1 MMYVLGEG
9 DGMVHI
15 VQVPGRVC
23 KKSSPFKFLQ
33 IPYPK
38 FAMSQILTAITIV
51 SQFQMSLVCKS
62 QDDEEGGK
70 KKKLIIINRQ

>member
-51 SQFQMSLVCKS
+51 YNSKCLWSVRVKTMRRG
-62 QDDEEGGK
+62 EK
-70 KKKLIIINRQ
+70 KKN

>member
-23 KKSSPFKFLQ
+23 KKFSPFKFLQ

-38 FAMSQILTAITIV
+38 FAMSQILTAITII
-51 SQFQMSLVCKS
+51 SQFQMSMVCKS
-62 QDDEEGGK
+62 QEK
-70 KKKLIIINRQ
+70 KKKK